1 MKQKI
6 KLKKQH
12 KKLVQEFGEFINRG
26 NVVDLA
32 VGVIVGGAFS
42 KIVTALVNNVI
53 TPIVGIVIGGVD
65 LSYLSFTVPN
75 WLGNGNGVTINYGN
89 FLQSVIDFLI
99 VALCIFIFVK
109 LINKLKNK
117 DDSTEKSD
125 KKSSDNE
132 KIIALLEKIEK
143 KLK

>member
-26 NVVDLA
+26 NVVD
-32 VGVIVGGAFS
+32 
-42 KIVTALVNNVI
+42 
-53 TPIVGIVIGGVD
+53 
-65 LSYLSFTVPN
+65 
-75 WLGNGNGVTINYGN
+75 
-89 FLQSVIDFLI
+89 
-99 VALCIFIFVK
+99 
-109 LINKLKNK
+109 
-117 DDSTEKSD
+117 